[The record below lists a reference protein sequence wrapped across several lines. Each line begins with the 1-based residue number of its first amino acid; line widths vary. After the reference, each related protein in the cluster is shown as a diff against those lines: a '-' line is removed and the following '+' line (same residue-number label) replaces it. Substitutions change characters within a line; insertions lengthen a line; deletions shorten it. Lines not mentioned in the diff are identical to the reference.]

1 MSVNSFISNSDFATA
16 EHRSYV
22 RLLLL
27 LIGVAIAPLWLLW
40 FDLEPLAGDVT
51 RLGWYAERD
60 FGWRAPQYYFTH
72 PLSDYA
78 TSYDRYHDVVVV
90 GDSFSKEPSGDP
102 PRHPNHWHNFLA
114 DMTGWSVLVLRH
126 AEAPLPELLSR
137 PAFVSSPPKILIY
150 ERAERYMDQWLPRL
164 QGGEC
169 NDRDAQPPEPLP
181 RLVPRRAPRTIIE
194 RPKPTLDVNFGYVRR
209 YLIHEALREGFGMDN
224 GLVFKLGLTTPSLFS
239 SAEGRQLLVYKDEFR
254 KAHWKPDALDGLP
267 CRLSRLKTLVEAN
280 GKTRLLVLIA
290 PDKLTAYGRYVLQ
303 RQYASLS
310 RLEHFLDVNQ
320 LPAPRIDQRLSSAIA
335 KGEVDIYLPDNTHW
349 GYRGHEIVAETVL
362 DYLMSQQT
370 R

>member
-1 MSVNSFISNSDFATA
+1 
-16 EHRSYV
+16 
-22 RLLLL
+22 
-27 LIGVAIAPLWLLW
+27 
-40 FDLEPLAGDVT
+40 
-51 RLGWYAERD
+51 
-60 FGWRAPQYYFTH
+60 
-72 PLSDYA
+72 
-78 TSYDRYHDVVVV
+78 
-90 GDSFSKEPSGDP
+90 
-102 PRHPNHWHNFLA
+102 
-114 DMTGWSVLVLRH
+114 
-126 AEAPLPELLSR
+126 
-137 PAFVSSPPKILIY
+137 
-150 ERAERYMDQWLPRL
+150 MDQWLPRL
-164 QGGEC
+164 QGVEC

-209 YLIHEALREGFGMDN
+209 YLIHEALREGFGIDN

-239 SAEGRQLLVYKDEFR
+239 SAEGRQLLVYKDDFR
-254 KAHWKPDALDGLP
+254 KAQWKPDALDGLP

-290 PDKLTAYGRYVLQ
+290 PDKLTAYSRYVRQ